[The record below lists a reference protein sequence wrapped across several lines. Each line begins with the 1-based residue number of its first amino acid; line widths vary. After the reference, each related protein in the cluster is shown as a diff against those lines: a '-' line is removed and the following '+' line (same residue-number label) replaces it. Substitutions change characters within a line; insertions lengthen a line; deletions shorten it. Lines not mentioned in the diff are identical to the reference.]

1 MKTHKG
7 KKIQSVK
14 INDIKLDNS
23 PHYFYLG
30 KYIGFCNSDGLP
42 HGLGELIAPPID
54 YKLNKEKN
62 IIEGTI
68 KKDHDKTPWSCNGEW
83 EDGVFV
89 RGNYNMPPFSRY
101 QGAFIF
107 SNEDWLITGEGVE
120 LHYRSEDNY
129 NTNNVVGHIK
139 GIFDTGRLIKG
150 EILNATLINYSKYQS
165 IKKIILTGKIRT
177 EEDIKHGGPVRINS
191 GEIFYEID
199 QAYADGS
206 DEGQYK
212 KYKGEIDFDS
222 PHGKGTMIFEHGS
235 KYVGEWYNGARNGQG
250 TLTHT
255 NGDKYIGQWNL
266 GYLIK

>member
-23 PHYFYLG
+23 PHYFILG

-139 GIFDTGRLIKG
+139 GIFDTGSLIKG

-235 KYVGEWYNGARNGQG
+235 EYVGEWYNGARNGQG

-255 NGDKYIGQWNL
+255 NGDKYIGQWDL
-266 GYLIK
+266 GHLIK